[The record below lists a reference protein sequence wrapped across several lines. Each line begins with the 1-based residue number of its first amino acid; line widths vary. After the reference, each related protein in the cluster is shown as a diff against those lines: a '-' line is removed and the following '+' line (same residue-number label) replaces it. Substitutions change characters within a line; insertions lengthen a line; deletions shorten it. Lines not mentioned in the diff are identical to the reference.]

1 MPDLRAEPEMA
12 KIRHQAGHRA
22 WDGASHRN
30 GKCRD
35 RLPDVGA
42 VVWKNGWG
50 SRGGIDH
57 CLGGYW
63 RGNSGERATHL
74 RAARNGG
81 RVRTHFNRSRRA
93 TLLLPSAWVVGGFCL
108 MQCRTAVLQRDAAEA
123 PASDLS

>member
-42 VVWKNGWG
+42 VVWKNGWR
-50 SRGGIDH
+50 SRCGIDH
-57 CLGGYW
+57 RFGGDW

-74 RAARNGG
+74 RAARDGG

-93 TLLLPSAWVVGGFCL
+93 ALLLPSAWVLGGFRL
-108 MQCRTAVLQRDAAEA
+108 MQRGPALLQRNAAE
-123 PASDLS
+123 